1 MNTVSEVI
9 HEIDEATMPDA
20 KRRQLLLAAT
30 SVMGGAGLLATAY
43 PFIASFEPS
52 ARARALGGPVT
63 VDFSTLA
70 PGEMLTVAWRGKPV
84 WLMHRSEAMVR
95 ALQQTDS
102 ALADPLSK
110 RSEQPLS
117 CVNATR
123 SQRPEFLVALGVCTH
138 LGCTPNLRL
147 DDSALN
153 AELHAPGGF
162 LCPCHGS
169 RFDLAGRV
177 LKNMPAP
184 TNLDI
189 PDHHFTSPS
198 TLQIG

>member
-1 MNTVSEVI
+1 MNTASEVI
-9 HEIDEATMPDA
+9 HEIDEAATPDA

-30 SVMGGAGLLATAY
+30 SAMGGVGLLATAY

-52 ARARALGGPVT
+52 ALARALVGPVG

-70 PGEMLTVAWRGKPV
+70 PGEMLAVAWCGKPV
-84 WLMHRSEAMVR
+84 WVMHRSEAMVR
-95 ALQQTDS
+95 ALQQNDS
-102 ALADPLSK
+102 VLADPLSK

-123 SQRPEFLVALGVCTH
+123 SQRPEMLVALGVCTH

-147 DDSALN
+147 GDSALN

-177 LKNMPAP
+177 VKNVPAP

-189 PDHHFTSPS
+189 PDHHFTSKS

>member
-1 MNTVSEVI
+1 MNTASGVI
-9 HEIDEATMPDA
+9 HEIDEAATPDA

-30 SVMGGAGLLATAY
+30 SAMGGVGLLATAY

-52 ARARALGGPVT
+52 ALARALVGPVG

-70 PGEMLTVAWRGKPV
+70 PGEMLAVAWRGKPV
-84 WLMHRSEAMVR
+84 WVMHRSEAMVR
-95 ALQQTDS
+95 ALQQNDS
-102 ALADPLSK
+102 VLADPLSK
-110 RSEQPLS
+110 RSEQALS

-123 SQRPEFLVALGVCTH
+123 SQRPEMLVALGVCTH

-147 DDSALN
+147 GDSALN

-177 LKNMPAP
+177 VKNVPAP

-189 PDHHFTSPS
+189 PDHHFTSKS